1 MRHISQGGRVA
12 MLTKCIKKT
21 PSATQNTEGGR
32 QVLKKNHP
40 YAKCRE
46 GEGHGP
52 SPPSN
57 VPGHGGCVV
66 TRASFLM
73 FLGIPCWWV
82 HPTCCSSCSA
92 VLDPTGPPRQLSHY
106 LSPDSLSW
114 SESLCL
120 ASCSCT
126 VLGVLVFSLS
136 LVAVDSL
143 LSVVWVRT

>member
-12 MLTKCIKKT
+12 MLTKCINKNTLSHTKYRRGKASTKKI
-21 PSATQNTEGGR
+21 
-32 QVLKKNHP
+32 HP

-46 GEGHGP
+46 GGHGP
-52 SPPSN
+52 GPPSN

-66 TRASFLM
+66 AGASFLM

-92 VLDPTGPPRQLSHY
+92 VLDPTGPPRHLSHY